1 MCEEQKSFKFGLR
14 KSSFDESTEQQ
25 KLCFSYNPNVVLP
38 NKYSLRDKIKY
49 IWNQGNINSCSANA
63 VSNQLMLSDK
73 KQVMK
78 FVPSRLYIY
87 YNSRMIDNEDV
98 SKRVEDVGASLK
110 SVYKSILNYN
120 IISEDVYPYDVS
132 KVNSVPPPEIYKEA
146 MFKNMNP
153 IFSYRRLCPSLYSFK
168 YVISQLELPILFGM
182 AVYSNFMKL
191 NKQNDLLNE
200 PNNDFL
206 GLHGVLMIGYDDST
220 ETVTVVNSHGENFGN
235 NGTFRMS
242 FRYLMNEKLSFEHWV
257 INSE

>member
-1 MCEEQKSFKFGLR
+1 MCENTFKFGLR
-14 KSSFDESTEQQ
+14 KSSFDESTEQ
-25 KLCFSYNPNVVLP
+25 KLCFSYNPNVILP
-38 NKYSLRDKIKY
+38 NKYSLRDKVKY

-63 VSNQLMLSDK
+63 VSNQLILSDK

-87 YNSRMIDNEDV
+87 YNSRMMDNEDV
-98 SKRVEDVGASLK
+98 SKPVTDNGASLK
-110 SVYKSILNYN
+110 SVYKAILNYN
-120 IISEDVYPYDVS
+120 VISEDTYPYDTS

-191 NKQNDLLNE
+191 NKENDLLNE
-200 PNNDFL
+200 PNNEFL
-206 GLHGVLMIGYDDST
+206 GLHGVLMIGYNDEDQ
-220 ETVTVVNSHGENFGN
+220 TVTVVNSHGESFGN
-235 NGTFRMS
+235 DGTFRMS
-242 FRYLMNEKLSFEHWV
+242 YKYLMNSELSFEHWV